1 MHYLVKF
8 KAKQLENVERIAD
21 RDDLYAAPE
30 GDWWWT
36 ILEAE
41 DEESLRQDFLAG
53 QEAEEVQPVLPARE
67 YLAILG
73 AREHL
78 EDSKARFVDDPSEAL
93 AEARRA
99 VGQALEV
106 RRYPPPERA
115 NEASESRQEIL
126 REYQDTDTGDSGNME
141 DMRSAFN
148 RLSDLLDRLART

>member
-8 KAKQLENVERIAD
+8 EAKQLENVERIAD
-21 RDDLYAAPE
+21 WDDVYVTPE

-53 QEAEEVQPVLPARE
+53 QGAEEVQPVLPARE
-67 YLAILG
+67 YMAIVG
-73 AREHL
+73 AREYL
-78 EDSKARFVDDPSEAL
+78 EDSKARFVDDPSGAL

-99 VGQALEV
+99 VGRALEA
-106 RRYPPPERA
+106 RGYPPPERA
-115 NEASESRQEIL
+115 SEAPQSRQEVL
-126 REYQDTDTGDSGNME
+126 REYQETDMGDSGSIE
-141 DMRSAFN
+141 DMRSAFS